1 MLRSFHLTE
10 LLYQTNMLYA
20 IRNSEGHIIS
30 LSEAKLPDSEPVAL
44 QDEEVLRFLAIGNDA
59 ITNGDFLENSDLGI
73 ARILEDLIEVLVG
86 KNLIMFTD
94 LPEPAQKKL
103 LSRKLVRNLK
113 NPDGSLSEELP
124 GASFLIEEDDSF

>member
-1 MLRSFHLTE
+1 MLRSFYLTE

>member
-1 MLRSFHLTE
+1 
-10 LLYQTNMLYA
+10 MLYA

>member
-30 LSEAKLPDSEPVAL
+30 LSESKLPDSEPVAL